1 MRTMLRSWHRGWI
14 AGVVAL
20 ALGLGTFAGVRNLDA
35 QDDLRSQLDVFG
47 QVLSYVQGQYVDP
60 VDNQK
65 LIKGAIDGM
74 LATLDPHSVYM
85 PADRYEQFSEG
96 FKPDYSGIGINFDI
110 RDGNLIVISPLEGT
124 PAFKLG
130 IRAADRIVAIDG
142 EPVPRTVTN
151 NDVFKQLRGP
161 EGSMVRVTIERDNM
175 EGRIDFDIKRARIPQ
190 ESVPYGFMIRPGVGY
205 IRITRFAQKTGEELE
220 AKLEQLRAQGMKEL
234 LLDLRFNSGGLLNQ
248 AVEVSD
254 RFLPTTTNGKPT
266 KIVYTRGRGPSAA
279 SDYYASDR
287 DKFVDFPMVVLVDHG
302 SASASE
308 ITAGAIQ
315 DTDRGVVA
323 GVTTFGKGLV
333 QNQVK
338 LRNNSALLLTIAKYY
353 TPSGRLIQ
361 RDYAGGDRQ
370 SYQEE
375 AYSRDV
381 EPDSVLAKR
390 PKFQTEAGRTVFGGG
405 GIRPDVIV
413 PSESLSTAEVD
424 LERASLFFDYAT
436 RLVGNDR
443 SRFPKEFDEFAA
455 TWQITPAQFGEF
467 KQFAASKN
475 VKLTAAQIDAEERYV
490 RRRVKAEV
498 ASNLYGLVAR
508 YRIDAE
514 GDGQLQKALDL
525 FPQARRL
532 LASGTD
538 ASKKKI

>member
-20 ALGLGTFAGVRNLDA
+20 ALGASFFAGSLSA
-35 QDDLRSQLDVFG
+35 QDDLRTQLDVFG

-142 EPVPRTVTN
+142 EDVSRTITN
-151 NDVFKQLRGP
+151 NDVFKKLRGP
-161 EGSMVRVTIERDNM
+161 EGSMVKVTIERDNVV
-175 EGRIDFDIKRARIPQ
+175 GRMDFDIKRARIPQ

-220 AKLEQLRAQGMKEL
+220 TKLEQLKAQGMKEL

-254 RFLPTTTNGKPT
+254 RFLPETMNGKPT

-279 SDYYASDR
+279 SDYYATAR

-302 SASASE
+302 SASASG

-333 QNQVK
+333 QNQVR
-338 LRNNSALLLTIAKYY
+338 LRNDSALLLTIAKYY

-361 RDYAGGDRQ
+361 RDYGSGDRQ

-381 EPDSVLAKR
+381 EPDSVLASR
-390 PKFQTEAGRTVFGGG
+390 PKFQTEGGRTVYGGG

-436 RLVGNDR
+436 RIVGEDR
-443 SRFPKEFDEFAA
+443 AKFPKEFDEFARGWDVSPVQLA
-455 TWQITPAQFGEF
+455 EF
-467 KQFAASKN
+467 KKFALDKK
-475 VKLTAAQIDAEERYV
+475 VKLTGVQIDSEERYI
-490 RRRVKAEV
+490 RRRLKAEV

-525 FPQARRL
+525 FPQARKL
-532 LASGTD
+532 LATSTD
-538 ASKKKI
+538 GGKRKI

>member
-1 MRTMLRSWHRGWI
+1 MRSMLRSWHRGWI

-20 ALGLGTFAGVRNLDA
+20 AVGLGLTSSLGA

-60 VDNQK
+60 VDNEK

-85 PADRYEQFSEG
+85 PADRYEQFSDG

-110 RDGNLIVISPLEGT
+110 RDGQLIVISPLEGT

-130 IRAADRIVAIDG
+130 IRAADRIVEIDG
-142 EPVPRTVTN
+142 EEVPRTITN
-151 NDVFKQLRGP
+151 LDVFKKLRGP
-161 EGSMVRVTIERDNM
+161 EGSMVRVAIERDNTP
-175 EGRIDFDIKRARIPQ
+175 GRIPFDIKRARIPQ

-220 AKLEQLRAQGMKEL
+220 AKLEQLKAQGMKEL

-254 RFLPTTTNGKPT
+254 RFLPERTNGKPT

-279 SDYYASDR
+279 SDYYATPGE
-287 DKFVDFPMVVLVDHG
+287 KFVDFPMVVLVDHG

-338 LRNNSALLLTIAKYY
+338 LRNDSALLLTIAKYY

-361 RDYAGGDRQ
+361 RDYVPGDRQ

-381 EPDSVLAKR
+381 EADSVLAKR
-390 PKFQTEAGRTVFGGG
+390 PKFTTEGGRTVYGGG

-413 PSESLSTAEVD
+413 PSESLTTAEVD
-424 LERASLFFDYAT
+424 LERASLFFDFAT
-436 RLVGNDR
+436 KLVGDDR
-443 SRFPKEFDEFAA
+443 DKFPADFESFAKGWEVSDPQFAA
-455 TWQITPAQFGEF
+455 F
-467 KQFAASKN
+467 KQFAADKK
-475 VKLTAAQIDAEERYV
+475 VKLDAAQIDAEERYV
-490 RRRVKAEV
+490 RRRLKAEV

-525 FPQARRL
+525 FPQARRI
-532 LASGTD
+532 LA
-538 ASKKKI
+538 ASADGAKKKI

>member
-1 MRTMLRSWHRGWI
+1 MRSMLRSWHRGWI
-14 AGVVAL
+14 AGAIAL
-20 ALGLGTFAGVRNLDA
+20 VFGLGITGSLGA
-35 QDDLRSQLDVFG
+35 QDDLRAQVDVFG
-47 QVLSYVQGQYVDP
+47 QVLSYVQSQYVDP
-60 VDNQK
+60 VDNEK

-85 PADRYEQFSEG
+85 PAERYEAFSDG
-96 FKPDYSGIGINFDI
+96 FKADYSGIGINFEI
-110 RDGNLIVISPLEGT
+110 RDGQLIVISPLEGT

-142 EPVPRTVTN
+142 EDVERTITN
-151 NDVFKQLRGP
+151 TDVFKKLRGP
-161 EGSMVRVTIERDNM
+161 EGSMVRVAIARDNFD
-175 EGRIDFDIKRARIPQ
+175 GRIDFDIKRARIPQ

-205 IRITRFAQKTGEELE
+205 IRITRYAQKTGEELE
-220 AKLEQLRAQGMKEL
+220 ARLEQLKAQGMKEL

-254 RFLPTTTNGKPT
+254 RFLPARQ

-279 SDYYASDR
+279 SDYFATDR
-287 DKFVDFPMVVLVDHG
+287 DKFLDFPMIVLVDHG

-315 DTDRGVVA
+315 DTDRGIVA

-361 RDYAGGDRQ
+361 RDYTPGDRA

-381 EPDSVLAKR
+381 EADSVLAKR
-390 PKFQTEAGRTVFGGG
+390 PKFETASGRTVYGGG

-413 PSESLSTAEVD
+413 PSESLSTDQID
-424 LERASLFFDYAT
+424 LERASLFFDFAT
-436 RLVGNDR
+436 KVVGDDR
-443 SRFPKEFDEFAA
+443 EKFPAEFEAFARGWDVSDPQFAA
-455 TWQITPAQFGEF
+455 F
-467 KQFAASKN
+467 KQFAADKKA
-475 VKLTAAQIDAEERYV
+475 KLTAAQIDGEEPYI
-490 RRRVKAEV
+490 RRRLKAEV

-508 YRIDAE
+508 YRIDSE

-525 FPQARRL
+525 FPQARKI
-532 LASGTD
+532 LAVSTD
-538 ASKKKI
+538 GVKKKI

>member
-20 ALGLGTFAGVRNLDA
+20 GLGLGCFAGGLNA
-35 QDDLRSQLDVFG
+35 QDDLRTQLDVFG

-60 VDNQK
+60 VDNTK

-142 EPVPRTVTN
+142 EDVPRTITN
-151 NDVFKQLRGP
+151 NDVFKKLRGP
-161 EGSMVRVTIERDNM
+161 EGSMVKVTIERDNV
-175 EGRIDFDIKRARIPQ
+175 EGRMDFDIKRARIPQ
-190 ESVPYGFMIRPGVGY
+190 ESVPYGFMIRPGIGY

-220 AKLEQLRAQGMKEL
+220 TKLEQLKAQGMKEL

-254 RFLPTTTNGKPT
+254 RFLPVTMDGKPT

-287 DKFVDFPMVVLVDHG
+287 NKYIDFPMVVLVDHG

-361 RDYAGGDRQ
+361 RDYGTGDRQ

-390 PKFQTEAGRTVFGGG
+390 PKFETEGGRTVYGGG

-424 LERASLFFDYAT
+424 LERASLFFDFAT
-436 RLVGNDR
+436 HLVGQDR
-443 SRFPKEFDEFAA
+443 TRFPKEFDEFARA
-455 TWQITPAQFGEF
+455 WSVTPAQLGEF
-467 KQFAASKN
+467 KQFAATKK
-475 VKLTAAQIDAEERYV
+475 VKLTGAQIDAEQRYV
-490 RRRVKAEV
+490 SRRIKAEV

-532 LASGTD
+532 LASSPDG
-538 ASKKKI
+538 AKKKI